1 MKRLARS
8 AGRRASGVLA
18 WSWSFGAILFPTATL
33 QAAEEMATLCS
44 RPCQLHSVVIPD
56 CSATAGNTVYP
67 RCPFDL
73 DVGDGLLGGGMQV
86 VQALGAAALHLFD
99 EDAAVDETDHAEL
112 ADQVGRHRTVH
123 IVVENVPAVEEWPQ
137 TVAADLDRDRVLGG
151 VGRAAYFVEIWLCH
165 VVKMRRRA
173 GPDISDHRNL
183 GRCWRLVCPR
193 GERLA
198 AGQQPFRRNP
208 EAPRIFF
215 GVLRAIV
222 AASGTLRALMGTV
235 GRHRNAHRL
244 ARKARRLEA
253 LLARDS

>member
-18 WSWSFGAILFPTATL
+18 WPWCFGAILFPTAIL

-44 RPCQLHSVVIPD
+44 STCQLHSVVIPD
-56 CSATAGNTVYP
+56 YSAAAGNAVYP

-99 EDAAVDETDHAEL
+99 EDTAVGETDDAEL

-123 IVVENVPAVEEWPQ
+123 IVVENVPAVEERPQ
-137 TVAADLDRDRVLGG
+137 TVAADFDRDRVLGG
-151 VGRAAYFVEIWLCH
+151 VGRAAHFVEIWLRH

-173 GPDISDHRNL
+173 GPDIADHLDL
-183 GRCWRLVCPR
+183 GRRWRLVCAR
-193 GERLA
+193 WERLG

-215 GVLRAIV
+215 RILRAIV
-222 AASGTLRALMGTV
+222 SAAGILRSLVRAV

-244 ARKARRLEA
+244 AGKARRLEA
-253 LLARDS
+253 LLARHA

>member
-8 AGRRASGVLA
+8 AGRRASG
-18 WSWSFGAILFPTATL
+18 ILFPTATL
-33 QAAEEMATLCS
+33 HAAGEMATLCS
-44 RPCQLHSVVIPD
+44 RSSQLHSVVISD
-56 CSATAGNTVYP
+56 CSAAARNTVYP

-173 GPDISDHRNL
+173 GPDISDHR
-183 GRCWRLVCPR
+183 
-193 GERLA
+193 
-198 AGQQPFRRNP
+198 
-208 EAPRIFF
+208 
-215 GVLRAIV
+215 
-222 AASGTLRALMGTV
+222 
-235 GRHRNAHRL
+235 
-244 ARKARRLEA
+244 
-253 LLARDS
+253 

>member
-18 WSWSFGAILFPTATL
+18 WSATL
-33 QAAEEMATLCS
+33 QAAEGMATLCS
-44 RPCQLHSVVIPD
+44 RSCQLHSVVISD
-56 CSATAGNTVYP
+56 CSAAAGNTVYP

-86 VQALGAAALHLFD
+86 VQA
-99 EDAAVDETDHAEL
+99 
-112 ADQVGRHRTVH
+112 VG
-123 IVVENVPAVEEWPQ
+123 P
-137 TVAADLDRDRVLGG
+137 
-151 VGRAAYFVEIWLCH
+151 AAYFVEIWLCH

-183 GRCWRLVCPR
+183 GRRWRLVCPR

-222 AASGTLRALMGTV
+222 AAAGTLRALMGAV